1 MLDQYHQTVL
11 ITLLVSSYS
20 SRTACN
26 GSTTTR
32 MCSIRYAVLL
42 PYPSSGCLLTI
53 HAGKITESDMSALMD
68 ELSTVTQWYLL
79 GIHLGVDLPTLAAI
93 KADHEDTKLRLTH
106 TLIQWLNRNRVTPTW
121 SAVVKAL
128 VGIGR
133 DKLASQL
140 AEKHGM
146 N

>member
-1 MLDQYHQTVL
+1 
-11 ITLLVSSYS
+11 
-20 SRTACN
+20 
-26 GSTTTR
+26 
-32 MCSIRYAVLL
+32 MC
-42 PYPSSGCLLTI
+42 
-53 HAGKITESDMSALMD
+53 ALMD
-68 ELSTVTQWYLL
+68 ELSTVTQWHLL
-79 GIHLGVDLPTLAAI
+79 GIYLGVDLPTLAAI
-93 KADHEDTKLRLTH
+93 KADHEDTKDRLTH
-106 TLIQWLNRNRVTPTW
+106 MLIQWLNRNRGTPTW